1 MWKGCSIGESK
12 SKERNKDNNR
22 KDKDSCLGPLRI
34 GDRVLVRNCTGKLRS
49 YWGNEI
55 YMIVDCKREH
65 SLVYEMQQEK
75 IHDRKKR
82 RVRQRNILLTCEA
95 ILEEPEGFHQKKEK
109 HNEKPK

>member
-34 GDRVLVRNCTGKLRS
+34 GDRVLVRNCTGKLKS
-49 YWGNEI
+49 YWENEI

-65 SLVYEMQQEK
+65 NLVYKMHQEK
-75 IHDRKKR
+75 IHDRKKS
-82 RVRQRNILLTCEA
+82 TT
-95 ILEEPEGFHQKKEK
+95 QK
-109 HNEKPK
+109 HSLNM